1 VHSFTL
7 DLAMPQ
13 LRLLSASILLA
24 LGLSACGGG
33 GDAPTVTSE
42 TTTTP
47 PVGASALSGVLVDD
61 LIVGATIFCDAND
74 NGALDDGESSATTDA
89 AGKYDFDKACFAPI
103 VSTAGTG
110 YDKTTLRM
118 PKGQYKALAGSAVVS
133 PFTTMRAVS
142 GLTDDEFKAV
152 LTKLGLEGVDVANFD
167 PTNPKNA
174 AYATTAAAL
183 AKILNDISEIVAAAG
198 GDPAAAFKA
207 AAKAIAQHAKAS
219 TGTVFGD
226 AAALSDLVG
235 AAAGAGLT
243 EGNKKSNGEPVWS
256 DKALAN
262 AKSLAT
268 AGITTLAGIIKSRSS
283 LAEALDDLSSGA
295 AVNILDDTDLEDD
308 TKVAESR
315 GKATDT
321 AALGKPQYVSVS
333 GDIVTVAP
341 MAGAA
346 MNYTLAQFATGMNL
360 PGQNLSMLS
369 HVTLPLTATALALPA
384 KGATVSL
391 ALEIENTTTGGLMQ
405 GAIDKVV
412 LTRNTDGTVS
422 AAIRSDSKVHLYL
435 QTATGIQIGT
445 GTAPLE
451 GVGTPLLTNGASGLG
466 IDLQKLAN
474 GMRKQ
479 FPDNTS
485 LINKVLTESGTF
497 AMKVIVNE
505 MDFRHADGTRLATG
519 KVSVKVPG
527 SDAVAKKVSGI
538 AVSGLVKF

>member
-1 VHSFTL
+1 
-7 DLAMPQ
+7 MPQ

-33 GDAPTVTSE
+33 GDSPTATPE
-42 TTTTP
+42 TTTP
-47 PVGASALSGVLVDD
+47 PVSASATEGVLVDD

-89 AGKYDFDKACFAPI
+89 GGKYVFDKACFAPI

-110 YDKTTLRM
+110 YDKSTLKA

-152 LTKLGLEGVDVANFD
+152 LTKLGLGGVDVATFD
-167 PTNPKNA
+167 PTKDA
-174 AYATTAAAL
+174 ARATTAAAL
-183 AKILNDISEIVAAAG
+183 AKILNDISEIVSAAG

-207 AAKAIAQHAKAS
+207 ATIAMAKHVQAS
-219 TGTVFGD
+219 TGTAFGSD
-226 AAALSDLVG
+226 TDLSNLVG
-235 AAAGAGLT
+235 AAAEAGLT
-243 EGNKKSNGEPVWS
+243 AGNTKNSAGVPIWS

-268 AGITTLAGIIKSRSS
+268 AGIATLAGNIKKRTS
-283 LAEALDDLSSGA
+283 LADALDDLSSGA
-295 AVNILDDTDLEDD
+295 AVNIVGDTELEDD

-321 AALGKPQYVSVS
+321 VELGKPQYVSVS
-333 GDIVTVAP
+333 GDVVTVAP

-346 MNYTLAQFATGMNL
+346 MDYTLSQFATGMSL
-360 PGQNLSMLS
+360 TGQTLSTLS
-369 HVTLPLTATALALPA
+369 HVTLPLKASALALPRG
-384 KGATVSL
+384 GAVVSL
-391 ALEIENTTTGGLMQ
+391 ALEIENQTTGGLMQ

-412 LTRNTDGTVS
+412 LKRNTDGTVS
-422 AAIRSDSKVHLYL
+422 ATIRSDSKVHLYL
-435 QTATGIQIGT
+435 QTASGIQIGT
-445 GTAPLE
+445 GTTPLE

-466 IDLQKLAN
+466 IDLQKLAD
-474 GMRKQ
+474 GMYKQ

-485 LINKVLTESGTF
+485 LIKKVLTEQGTF

-505 MDFRHADGTRLATG
+505 MDFRHADGSRLGVG
-519 KVSVKVPG
+519 KVAVKVPG

-538 AVSGLVKF
+538 AVSGLVTF

>member
-1 VHSFTL
+1 
-7 DLAMPQ
+7 MPQ

-33 GDAPTVTSE
+33 GDSPTATPE
-42 TTTTP
+42 TTTP
-47 PVGASALSGVLVDD
+47 PVSASAKEGVLVDD

-89 AGKYDFDKACFAPI
+89 GGKYVFDKLCFAPI

-110 YDKTTLRM
+110 YDKSTLKA

-183 AKILNDISEIVAAAG
+183 AKILNDISEIVSAAG
-198 GDPAAAFKA
+198 GDPALAFKA
-207 AAKAIAQHAKAS
+207 AANAMVTHAKAS

-243 EGNKKSNGEPVWS
+243 AGNKKSNGDPVWS

-268 AGITTLAGIIKSRSS
+268 TGIATLAGIIKSRAS
-283 LAEALDDLSSGA
+283 LADALDDLSSGA
-295 AVNILDDTDLEDD
+295 AVNIVGDTDDLEDD
-308 TKVAESR
+308 AQVAESR
-315 GKATDT
+315 GRATDT
-321 AALGKPQYVSVS
+321 VALGKPQYVSVS
-333 GDIVTVAP
+333 GDVVTVAP

-346 MNYTLAQFATGMNL
+346 MDYTLSQFATGMSL
-360 PGQNLSMLS
+360 TGQTLSTLS
-369 HVTLPLTATALALPA
+369 HVTLPLKASALALPRG
-384 KGATVSL
+384 GAVVSL
-391 ALEIENTTTGGLMQ
+391 ALEIENQTTGGLMQ

-412 LTRNTDGTVS
+412 LKRNTDGTVS
-422 AAIRSDSKVHLYL
+422 ATIRSDSKVHLYL
-435 QTATGIQIGT
+435 QTASGIQIGT
-445 GTAPLE
+445 GTTPLE

-466 IDLQKLAN
+466 IDLQKLAD
-474 GMRKQ
+474 GMYKQ

-485 LINKVLTESGTF
+485 LIKKVLTEPGTF

-505 MDFRHADGTRLATG
+505 MDFRHADGSRLGVG
-519 KVSVKVPG
+519 KVAVKVPG

-538 AVSGLVKF
+538 AVSGLVTF

>member
-1 VHSFTL
+1 
-7 DLAMPQ
+7 MPP

-33 GDAPTVTSE
+33 GDSPTATTE
-42 TTTTP
+42 TTTPT
-47 PVGASALSGVLVDD
+47 VSASAKEGVLVDD

-74 NGALDDGESSATTDA
+74 NGALDDGESRATTDA
-89 AGKYDFDKACFAPI
+89 DGQYVFVDKACFASI
-103 VSTAGTG
+103 VSIAGSG
-110 YDKTTLRM
+110 YDKTTLKA

-152 LTKLGLEGVDVANFD
+152 LTKLGLDGVDVANF
-167 PTNPKNA
+167 NPVKDTA
-174 AYATTAAAL
+174 RATTAAAI

-198 GDPAAAFKA
+198 GDPASAFKA
-207 AAKAIAQHAKAS
+207 AAIAIAQHAKAS
-219 TGTVFGD
+219 TGAVFGSD
-226 AAALSDLVG
+226 AALSDLVG

-243 EGNKKSNGEPVWS
+243 AGNKKSNGAPVWS
-256 DKALAN
+256 EKALAN

-268 AGITTLAGIIKSRSS
+268 AGIATLAGNIQKRAS
-283 LAEALDDLSSGA
+283 LAEVRDDLSSGA
-295 AVNILDDTDLEDD
+295 AVNIVDDTELEDD
-308 TKVAESR
+308 TQVAESR
-315 GKATDT
+315 SRATDT
-321 AALGKPQYVSVS
+321 VALGKPQYVSVS

-360 PGQNLSMLS
+360 SGQTLSTLS
-369 HVTLPLTATALALPA
+369 HVTLPLTATALALPR

-391 ALEIENTTTGGLMQ
+391 ALEIENQTTGGLMQ

-435 QTATGIQIGT
+435 QTASGIQIGT
-445 GTAPLE
+445 GTTPLE
-451 GVGTPLLTNGASGLG
+451 GVGTPLLTNGADGLG

-485 LINKVLTESGTF
+485 LINKVLTEKGTF

-505 MDFRHADGTRLATG
+505 MDFRHADGVRLATG
-519 KVSVKVPG
+519 QVAVKVPG
-527 SDAVAKKVSGI
+527 SDVVAKQVSGI
-538 AVSGLVKF
+538 AVSGRITF